1 MHFNDY
7 KCGVGN
13 PLKENS
19 IRIPNYPKASY
30 KWMRI
35 REIVTSFSLRPV
47 MRIALRERLSRFYR
61 TPFHLL
67 ATGYALSPEERQLY
81 RRTRRFHPQRGAL
94 RLVSLLKDPRE
105 FQTMKKIVAAL
116 ASAMLVSTAFAQT
129 ATTDAGK
136 AQLKANNEKAEAQAT
151 ANKKKAEAQHDAAKA
166 QASANEDK
174 ASAQA
179 DANKEAAK
187 VAQATTP
194 EQASDARSD
203 AAKAQAKADK
213 KKHAAQTKADKKKH
227 EASKDANV
235 AQAKADKEKVEA
247 QSDAN
252 KAAADAKVDAAKK

>member
-7 KCGVGN
+7 KCGARNNLDTQLFCSQLQIDANSPNRNKFSRASGN
-13 PLKENS
+13 AQRSVQPAQTLLLHAVS
-19 IRIPNYPKASY
+19 FARH
-30 KWMRI
+30 WLRF
-35 REIVTSFSLRPV
+35 VTR
-47 MRIALRERLSRFYR
+47 R
-61 TPFHLL
+61 TS
-67 ATGYALSPEERQLY
+67 TLSPGTAFSSSA
-81 RRTRRFHPQRGAL
+81 RRT
-94 RLVSLLKDPRE
+94 VPRVLIKRIKGV
-105 FQTMKKIVAAL
+105 QSMKKIVAAL
-116 ASAMLVSTAFAQT
+116 ASAMLVSTVFAQT

-136 AQLKANNEKAEAQAT
+136 AQLKANNEKTEAQAT

-194 EQASDARSD
+194 EQASDARGD

-213 KKHAAQTKADKKKH
+213 KKHAAQSKADKKKQD
-227 EASKDANV
+227 AAKDANV

-252 KAAADAKVDAAKK
+252 KSAADAKVDAAKK